1 MATVGFME
9 PRKHGPFTAPPTF
22 MNLPFSPDPE
32 GSLAAILGVPFD
44 CGMHPTRI
52 GSREGPASIRQ
63 QSGLVRPYQ
72 PPHAAFSP
80 LELLNAVDCGN
91 ADVTSSLIEESFEQ
105 IEAAARRIH
114 DAGAAPIGLGG
125 DGAVSLPLMRAAKR
139 RFPNLAV
146 LHIDAHT
153 DTYRGDGNAT
163 HHRYNV
169 ATTFT
174 RAAEEGTVD
183 AASSFHVGPRG
194 PVMVQDVFE
203 HTRDQGYTL
212 IPGRE
217 MFATGL
223 AETAASLR
231 AALAGRPVYLCFD
244 MDFFDPSCA
253 PGVCTPTWGG
263 ASAREGLEFLQD
275 LAGIDFVAFDIN
287 TVSPPHDVGGMT
299 AFLAATVALECLT
312 LACYAP
318 SIRQRIDSPP
328 PPKE

>member
-1 MATVGFME
+1 MA
-9 PRKHGPFTAPPTF
+9 PQKHGPFTAPPTF
-22 MNLPFSPDPE
+22 MNLPFSATPE

-52 GSREGPASIRQ
+52 GARAGPASIRE

-72 PPHAAFSP
+72 PPHAAFNP

-91 ADVTSSLIEESFEQ
+91 ADVTSSLIEDSFEQ
-105 IEAAARRIH
+105 IEAAAWRIH
-114 DAGAAPIGLGG
+114 SAGAAPIGLGG
-125 DGAVSLPLMRAAKR
+125 DGAISLPLMRAAKR
-139 RFPNLAV
+139 RFPDLCV

-183 AASSFHVGPRG
+183 AACSFHVGPRG
-194 PVMVQDVFE
+194 PVMVGDVFE
-203 HTRDQGYTL
+203 HTCQQGYRL

-217 MFATGL
+217 MFEQGL
-223 AETAASLR
+223 NETAATLR

-287 TVSPPHDVGGMT
+287 TVSPPHDTGGMT
-299 AFLAATVALECLT
+299 AFLAATVVLECLT
-312 LACYAP
+312 LACYSP
-318 SIRQRIDSPP
+318 SIREKLAKPDLAPCR
-328 PPKE
+328 